1 MENTVNTI
9 KIITTVIQI
18 INIRAVE
25 SGINA

>member
-25 SGINA
+25 SGTNA